1 MSTKS
6 IVVDS
11 SVLFALFFPEE
22 CSEWSEEMIR
32 KYDELHVPEIV
43 FLETSNAAWKRIIIF
58 KQPSDI
64 VLKNLRLLHKFISDV
79 CIIHRDRDYLQRAI
93 ELAIKLGTT
102 IYDSLFL
109 AIAEKYKTKVLT
121 IDRKLVKILK
131 RMKEEHRVISPV
143 KLNEGKTER

>member
-1 MSTKS
+1 MNTKS

-22 CSEWSEEMIR
+22 YSEWSEEMI
-32 KYDELHVPEIV
+32 KEYDELHVPELV

-58 KQPSDI
+58 EQPSDI
-64 VLKNLRLLHKFISDV
+64 VLKNLGLLHKFISDV
-79 CIIHRDRDYLQRAI
+79 CIIHRDLGYLQRTI
-93 ELAIKLGTT
+93 ELSIKLKTT

-121 IDRKLVKILK
+121 IDKKLVESLK
-131 RMKEEHRVISPV
+131 HRKEEHRVVSPWST
-143 KLNEGKTER
+143 NR